1 VKSTLRTG
9 RGLITLD
16 LTAESKRPRP
26 PKAAQEKPGA
36 VQAPL
41 VWTDGALPPAP
52 GDHDE
57 EGRNER

>member
-1 VKSTLRTG
+1 MKSTLRTG

-26 PKAAQEKPGA
+26 PKEGQEAAGT